1 MNRAERR
8 ALAHMSKAKKQKL
21 EQLEAKL
28 NEFNNKLEEHEKE
41 IEAIRKF
48 NETPSF
54 YIDNKPVIEGSVIF
68 LKKDNTIK
76 YTDQLRYLVESNH
89 RFAIVYRP
97 FKDEVKT
104 VLVCLLSTSELYN
117 KEMEQ
122 GICLQGDYLKNKKVY
137 MDVTK
142 CWIIPCECIEKIDYT
157 LEDRDAAVAAY
168 KLVND
173 YFEQP
178 KLIIGVKDNTDSLED
193 YSNYEGLI
201 DESNKGKFKP
211 LKDRLDQ
218 TLLTDFIEKLP
229 LEHVKKLIQEDVSKE
244 VQDEIMWRMRRTTYR
259 GECDIDL
266 NNEEEVYKTLF
277 FNAIIGCDEAREAFI
292 TTIIKNY

>member
-1 MNRAERR
+1 MN
-8 ALAHMSKAKKQKL
+8 
-21 EQLEAKL
+21 
-28 NEFNNKLEEHEKE
+28 
-41 IEAIRKF
+41 
-48 NETPSF
+48 
-54 YIDNKPVIEGSVIF
+54 V
-68 LKKDNTIK
+68 LK
-76 YTDQLRYLVESNH
+76 
-89 RFAIVYRP
+89 
-97 FKDEVKT
+97 
-104 VLVCLLSTSELYN
+104 
-117 KEMEQ
+117 
-122 GICLQGDYLKNKKVY
+122 
-137 MDVTK
+137 
-142 CWIIPCECIEKIDYT
+142 KIDYT

-218 TLLTDFIEKLP
+218 TLLTDFIEKLS
-229 LEHVKKLIQEDVSKE
+229 LEHVKKLIQEHVSKE

>member
-8 ALAHMSKAKKQKL
+8 ALAHMSKAEKQKL

-41 IEAIRKF
+41 IEAIKKF

-68 LKKDNTIK
+68 LKKDNAIK
-76 YTDQLRYLVESNH
+76 YTNQLRYLAESNH

-122 GICLQGDYLKNKKVY
+122 GICLQGNYLKNKKVY

-142 CWIIPCECIEKIDYT
+142 CWIVPCECIEKIDYT
-157 LEDRDAAVAAY
+157 LEDRDTTVAQY

-178 KLIIGVKDNTDSLED
+178 KLIIGVKDNNASLED
-193 YSNYEGLI
+193 YSNYEGVL
-201 DESNKGKFKP
+201 DRLNKDRFKP

-229 LEHVKKLIQEDVSKE
+229 LEYVKKVIQERVSPE
-244 VQDEIMWRMRRTTYR
+244 VQDEIMWRMRRNVYR
-259 GECDIDL
+259 GEFDIDL
-266 NNEEEVYKTLF
+266 NDEEEVTKTLF
-277 FNAIIGCDEAREAFI
+277 FNAIMGCDEVREAFI